1 MPSSFG
7 LHYSFVI
14 RHSDFVIFPDMTPAQ
29 LQTIKEIFHAA
40 LDCRPDQLNAFLDET
55 CGGDEV
61 LHANVEALLASHR
74 QAGNFIETPI
84 ASLAASIVKNGRA
97 DVLMGQTIGH
107 YKISKRI
114 GRGGMGEVYLASDIS
129 AGRKAGLKLLPTEF
143 TGGGERITRI
153 QREARAVA
161 GLNHPNILTIYE
173 VGADS
178 SLRYIASELIEG
190 ETLLK
195 RLARESM
202 QLSEAVEIAIQVA
215 GALAAAHEAGVIHRD
230 VKPENIMLRPDGY
243 VKVLD
248 FGIAKLAESALADA
262 TADATESMKLAETN
276 LGSILGTAHYMSPE

>member
-40 LDCRPDQLNAFLDET
+40 LDCRPDQLNAFLDEP

-61 LHANVEALLASHR
+61 LHANVEARLASHR

-97 DVLMGQTIGH
+97 DSLVGQTIGH

-129 AGRKAGLKLLPTEF
+129 AGRKAALKLLPMRF
-143 TGGGERITRI
+143 TGDAARLKRF
-153 QREARAVA
+153 QQEAHAVVA
-161 GLNHPNILTIYE
+161 LNHPNILTVYE
-173 VGADS
+173 IGEDHS
-178 SLRYIASELIEG
+178 IRYIASELIEG
-190 ETLLK
+190 ETLRQ
-195 RLARESM
+195 RLTRGPM
-202 QLSEAVEIAIQVA
+202 QLSEAV
-215 GALAAAHEAGVIHRD
+215 D
-230 VKPENIMLRPDGY
+230 V
-243 VKVLD
+243 
-248 FGIAKLAESALADA
+248 
-262 TADATESMKLAETN
+262 
-276 LGSILGTAHYMSPE
+276 